1 MLQLEAPA
9 YVKYGDQ
16 IHLKCDFDLGGK
28 TLYRYRQYSIVQ
40 YSTGAVQYST
50 ASVQYSTV
58 QVQRRGWMGAPDAEK

>member
-50 ASVQYSTV
+50 
-58 QVQRRGWMGAPDAEK
+58 GAEERMDGGTRCGEVVLLNTRF